1 MLLLAPASSGG
12 QSSGIMDMELQ
23 QLFKKTTRPPK
34 LFTSTHSSSSSSFA
48 SSSNTLNSTFA
59 NSLDLQ
65 T

>member
-34 LFTSTHSSSSSSFA
+34 LFTSTHSSSSSS
-48 SSSNTLNSTFA
+48 SNTLNSTFA
-59 NSLDLQ
+59 KSLHLQ